1 MVTKVGG
8 QGVGKGGGGGGVFA
22 FPGTGSRGEL
32 GDISTARSCIPA
44 VCLHHARA
52 RAGWGGKGVG
62 AKPGKDGASPCPPPL
77 FEDPKGAPMGVPIL
91 DTPPPIPLPSAMFS
105 AAVSSLGWSLGC
117 AGKSAAVI
125 QRAERRRRSGGT
137 AGPSP
142 SPGWHR
148 WVPLTGC
155 RGVPTAGA
163 GARCCAGGCGAENTT

>member
-62 AKPGKDGASPCPPPL
+62 AKPGKDGASPCPPPPL
-77 FEDPKGAPMGVPIL
+77 FEDPKGGPMGVPIL
-91 DTPPPIPLPSAMFS
+91 DTPPPFLFPALCLAQLYHHLDGAWDAS
-105 AAVSSLGWSLGC
+105 G
-117 AGKSAAVI
+117 
-125 QRAERRRRSGGT
+125 RARR
-137 AGPSP
+137 
-142 SPGWHR
+142 
-148 WVPLTGC
+148 
-155 RGVPTAGA
+155 
-163 GARCCAGGCGAENTT
+163 